1 MTSIDHTQL
10 LIIYGGLAQSG

>member
-10 LIIYGGLAQSG
+10 LIVYGGLT